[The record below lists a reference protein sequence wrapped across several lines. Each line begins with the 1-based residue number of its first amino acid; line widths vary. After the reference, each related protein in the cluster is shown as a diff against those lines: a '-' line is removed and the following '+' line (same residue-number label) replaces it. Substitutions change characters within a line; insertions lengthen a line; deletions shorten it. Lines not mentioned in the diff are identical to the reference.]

1 MPFALMKPY
10 VGGPLADRRLAT
22 MLRATSARV
31 VPGGMG
37 PWTGRSPKVRAS
49 FVFAGGTA
57 AGAGDGAG
65 AAADTDASTIS
76 AEARR
81 VGGTV
86 ESNPR
91 RSGGPAPARQNRKRA
106 PISTR
111 RPGTA
116 STARP
121 KS

>member
-10 VGGPLADRRLAT
+10 VGGPLADRRLGT
-22 MLRATSARV
+22 VLRATSARV
-31 VPGGMG
+31 VPGGKG
-37 PWTGRSPKVRAS
+37 PWTGRSSKVRAS

-91 RSGGPAPARQNRKRA
+91 VKTGSVRRFPRVGLEAATRHPSPRPAPSPA
-106 PISTR
+106 P
-111 RPGTA
+111 
-116 STARP
+116 
-121 KS
+121 